1 MTQVALEELTL
12 ESRNV
17 RLIGANNI
25 NQRGKLGEGIAL
37 QKTGNRKICYLAHES
52 GPTGFTVMDV
62 TNPRDP
68 GIIAEVPTEHD
79 RVRLNSLSLSGDI
92 LVTARQTVEFG
103 GKPAGVAVY
112 DVSKPESPREI
123 SFFDTSGPYSRGC
136 HFVWFVDGRYM
147 HLSTGMPDFKP
158 SNMKDDQF
166 YVIVDMANPEKPS
179 EVGRWWVP
187 GMKDGE
193 QPLPRH
199 PILDAG
205 HRMHNS
211 NVLPSRP
218 DRAYTG
224 FLDSGMYILDISDL
238 QKPRPLGHWNPAPPY
253 MGFTH
258 TVSPILD
265 RGIAIVSEESTR
277 PQAGDWPK
285 LTWILNISVEENP
298 VPIGTVPLPD
308 PETHK
313 DRGGRFGSHNI
324 YEDHEQP
331 TSAVLKNTTVGA
343 FFNGGIR
350 IYDLRNPLRAEEIGY
365 FIPKG
370 PANSPFAAAQ
380 MNDLFVDEA
389 GLIYGMERM
398 SGGLYI
404 LEYTGDVP
412 LN

>member
-1 MTQVALEELTL
+1 MADMQELTL
-12 ESRNV
+12 EAKNV
-17 RLIGANNI
+17 RLLGHNSINNK
-25 NQRGKLGEGIAL
+25 GKLGEGIAIARS
-37 QKTGNRKICYLAHES
+37 GNRKIAYLAHES

-68 GIIAEVPTEHD
+68 GVIAEVPVEND
-79 RVRLNSLSLSGDI
+79 KVRLNSLSLSGDI

-112 DVSKPESPREI
+112 DVSKPEDPKQI
-123 SFFDTSGPYSRGC
+123 SFYDTSGPYSRGC

-166 YVIVDMANPEKPS
+166 YVIVDMADPAKPK
-179 EVGRWWVP
+179 EAGRWWVP

-193 QPLPRH
+193 KPLPRH

-218 DRAYTG
+218 DRAYAG
-224 FLDSGMYILDISDL
+224 FLDSGMYILDISD
-238 QKPRPLGHWNPAPPY
+238 KKNIKPLGHWNPAPPY

-265 RGIAIVSEESTR
+265 RGIAVVSEESTR

-331 TSAVLKNTTVGA
+331 TSAKLKNTTVGA
-343 FFNGGIR
+343 YFNGGIR
-350 IYDLRNPLRAEEIGY
+350 IHDLRNPLRAEEIGY

-370 PANSPFAAAQ
+370 PEGSPFPAAQ
-380 MNDLFVDEA
+380 MNDLFVDET

-398 SGGLYI
+398 AGGLYI
-404 LEYTGDVP
+404 LEYTGDVR